1 MFDRTANA
9 RIIFEEELKRQ
20 IRRIGWRIFTVGVPL
35 IMIIDAFSDDD
46 DTTDNGPKIGYVDN
60 SGVTDSIAGVPGLVR
75 MDGLDVGTQ
84 ALVDEDIEALFVI
97 PADYVSTGNVDW
109 YRKGSGLASEDST
122 GDAFENVLRA
132 AVADDGLSDELVSQ
146 NPPACFLHPVQGR
159 RSGSAGLVWDC
170 PE

>member
-1 MFDRTANA
+1 M
-9 RIIFEEELKRQ
+9 
-20 IRRIGWRIFTVGVPL
+20 
-35 IMIIDAFSDDD
+35 
-46 DTTDNGPKIGYVDN
+46 
-60 SGVTDSIAGVPGLVR
+60 TDSIAGVPGLVR
-75 MDGLDVGTQ
+75 MDDLDVGTQ

-109 YRKGSGLASEDST
+109 YRNGSGLASEDST